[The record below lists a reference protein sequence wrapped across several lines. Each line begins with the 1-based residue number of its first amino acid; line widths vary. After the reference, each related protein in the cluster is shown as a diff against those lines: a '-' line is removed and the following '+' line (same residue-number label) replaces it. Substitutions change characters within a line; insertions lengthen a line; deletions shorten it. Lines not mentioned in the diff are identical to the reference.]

1 MNSIKQL
8 SDRKI
13 IRKMSQQLGMLDR
26 TLLEN
31 NFSINSNSRR
41 TMQKLK
47 SLWSAWDEDPS
58 VRPVICQRIKIM
70 TFKYF
75 FDRTET
81 MYLLANMISNI
92 LSTEAKVLSKE
103 VVLQPDREQVT
114 VRFEDHSET
123 LDIDLKAV
131 LNNILNVS
139 ETTEH

>member
-70 TFKYF
+70 TFKHF

-81 MYLLANMISNI
+81 MYLLAEIISNI

-103 VVLQPDREQVT
+103 VVLHPGTEQIT

-123 LDIDLKAV
+123 LNIDLKTV